1 MQNMLTIDVVPGRDH
16 VTLRLTG
23 ELDTYTAQSVRNAAL
38 DAMREHA
45 ANIRIDLSGVTFL
58 DATGLEVLLATRRR
72 AQLEG
77 GQLELLDP
85 TRTVVRVLE
94 VSGVSGLFGR
104 APSTTGEH
112 HDHKGARRLPA

>member
-1 MQNMLTIDVVPGRDH
+1 MQDMLTIDVVPDRDH

-23 ELDTYTAQSVRNAAL
+23 EIDTYTAQSVRNAAL
-38 DAMREHA
+38 DAMREHDA
-45 ANIRIDLSGVTFL
+45 DIRIDLSGVTFL
-58 DATGLEVLLATRRR
+58 DSTGLEVLLATRRR

-94 VSGVSGLFGR
+94 VTGVSRLFGL
-104 APSTTGEH
+104 APSTAGDP
-112 HDHKGARRLPA
+112 HDHQRGIRLPT